1 MKKINLIKGN
11 RINLKKSGF
20 INLKKN
26 LSVSKNY
33 SRQLNN
39 KFNLVK

>member
-1 MKKINLIKGN
+1 MKKINLRKEN
-11 RINLKKSGF
+11 RINLKKQGF

-33 SRQLNN
+33 SKQLNS
-39 KFNLVK
+39 KFNLAK

>member
-1 MKKINLIKGN
+1 MKKINLIKRN
-11 RINLKKSGF
+11 RINLKKQGF

>member
-11 RINLKKSGF
+11 RINLKKQGF

-33 SRQLNN
+33 SKQLNN
-39 KFNLVK
+39 KFNLAK

>member
-1 MKKINLIKGN
+1 MKKINLLKEN
-11 RINLKKSGF
+11 KINLKKQGF

>member
-33 SRQLNN
+33 SKQLNN

>member
-1 MKKINLIKGN
+1 MKKINLLKGN
-11 RINLKKSGF
+11 KINLKKQGF

-26 LSVSKNY
+26 LSVSNNY
-33 SRQLNN
+33 SKQLNG

>member
-1 MKKINLIKGN
+1 MKKINLRKEN
-11 RINLKKSGF
+11 KINLKKSGF

-39 KFNLVK
+39 KFNLAK

>member
-1 MKKINLIKGN
+1 MKKINLLKGN
-11 RINLKKSGF
+11 KINLKKQGF

-39 KFNLVK
+39 KFSLIK

>member
-1 MKKINLIKGN
+1 MKKINLLKGN
-11 RINLKKSGF
+11 KTNLKKQGF

>member
-1 MKKINLIKGN
+1 MKKINLLKGN
-11 RINLKKSGF
+11 KINLKKSGF

-39 KFNLVK
+39 KFNLAK

>member
-1 MKKINLIKGN
+1 MKKINLRKGN
-11 RINLKKSGF
+11 KINLKKQGF

-39 KFNLVK
+39 KFNLIK